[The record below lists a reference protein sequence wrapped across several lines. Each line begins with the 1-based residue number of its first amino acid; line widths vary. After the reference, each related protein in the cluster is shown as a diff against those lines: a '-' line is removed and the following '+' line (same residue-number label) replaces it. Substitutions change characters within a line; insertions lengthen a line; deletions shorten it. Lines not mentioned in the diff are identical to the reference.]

1 MKDRIIEFIKKL
13 LENRRFRAANEH
25 VIKPFIAT
33 VVLAVLFFIIIYNQG
48 ENARF
53 QEPFFIYF
61 AFLFP
66 FLANA
71 AVSFAR
77 LDKRKLY
84 GAYGFSVVLIPFL
97 AVNFYWLSSKYSQ
110 LPDFY
115 REFNESGSFFMIY
128 AMYSV
133 FFAIGGV
140 FLGML
145 DEFISSESRAVLK
158 YPETGSLSK
167 SKRRKL
173 KKKKRD
179 GVKAGSGAPREIL
192 DEIIGGGDVK
202 PDGNDGADDEGDDD
216 EGGGPADEEND
227 GDDDDSNRKQ

>member
-1 MKDRIIEFIKKL
+1 MMKERIIEFIKKL
-13 LENRRFRAANEH
+13 LENRQFKAVNEH
-25 VIKPFIAT
+25 AIKPFIAT
-33 VVLAVLFFIIIYNQG
+33 AVLAVLFFIIIYNQG
-48 ENARF
+48 EDARF
-53 QEPFFIYF
+53 QDAFFMYF
-61 AFLFP
+61 AFLLP

-71 AVSFAR
+71 AASFAR
-77 LDKRKLY
+77 FDKRKLY
-84 GAYGFSVVLIPFL
+84 GAYGLWVVFIPFL
-97 AVNFYWLSSKYSQ
+97 AVNFYWLSSRYSQ

-133 FFAIGGV
+133 FFVIGGV

-145 DEFISSESRAVLK
+145 DEFISAESRAVLK
-158 YPETGSLSK
+158 YPETGPLSK

-179 GVKAGSGAPREIL
+179 GSKAGGGAPREIL
-192 DEIIGGGDVK
+192 DEIIGGGDGK
-202 PDGNDGADDEGDDD
+202 QDGGDGADDEGDDE

-227 GDDDDSNRKQ
+227 GDDDDSSRK

>member
-13 LENRRFRAANEH
+13 MENRRFRAANEH

-33 VVLAVLFFIIIYNQG
+33 AILALLFFIIIYNQG

-53 QEPFFIYF
+53 QEAFFIYF

-71 AVSFAR
+71 AASFAR

-84 GAYGFSVVLIPFL
+84 GAFGFSVVFVPFL

-133 FFAIGGV
+133 FFVIGGV

-145 DEFISSESRAVLK
+145 DEFISAESRAVLK
-158 YPETGSLSK
+158 YPEAGSLSK

-179 GVKAGSGAPREIL
+179 GAKAGSGAPREIL
-192 DEIIGGGDVK
+192 DEIIGGGDGK
-202 PDGNDGADDEGDDD
+202 PDGNDGADDEGDDE